1 MVRPFCVNSEVL
13 VFLIQKS
20 KNVFFKMLN
29 YSVIFFY
36 FFIFNNK
43 NILFIFL
50 VNMAGYRMALFS
62 NL

>member
-1 MVRPFCVNSEVL
+1 
-13 VFLIQKS
+13 
-20 KNVFFKMLN
+20 MLN

-36 FFIFNNK
+36 FFFFNNK

-50 VNMAGYRMALFS
+50 VNMAGYKMAFFS